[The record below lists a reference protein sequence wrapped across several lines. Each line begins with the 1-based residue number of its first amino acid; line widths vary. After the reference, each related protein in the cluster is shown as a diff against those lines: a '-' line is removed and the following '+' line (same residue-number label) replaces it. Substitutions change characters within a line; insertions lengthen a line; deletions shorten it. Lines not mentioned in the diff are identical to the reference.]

1 LLFRWIK
8 GVNLGCFYKW
18 KIHMTDTL
26 LVVDDDLG
34 IQKQL
39 KWSFT
44 DFNVVFA
51 VDRSSAI
58 AQLRR
63 HEPKVVTLDLG
74 LPPDPANA
82 SEGLKTLEEIIAL
95 APRTKVIVVTG
106 NNDKVNALKAIDL
119 GAYDFY
125 QKPIDSDTIQILVDR
140 ALNLAKLEQE
150 NRQLANKRP
159 TMGRIIGNS
168 DALQTVMRKAEKIAS
183 TDISTLLLGESG
195 TGKEVFAR
203 SIHEHSPRKD
213 NPFVA
218 INCASIPENLLE
230 SELFGHEKGAF
241 TGANKT
247 TMGKIETAQ
256 GGTLFLD
263 EIGDMPLGLQAKM
276 LRFLQERVIERVGGR
291 SEIPVDIRVVC
302 ATHRDLQHMVEEE
315 TFREDLYYRIG
326 EIPIHIPPL
335 RERDQDIILLA
346 KTFLNLYRE
355 EFNAK
360 AKSFSDGAI
369 KAMLAHSWPGNIR
382 ELQNKLKS
390 AVIMAEGTVV
400 QAEDLGL
407 RVPDSNQEMETLN
420 LREVREIAE
429 SKAIRK
435 AYQSAEKNMSKTAEL
450 LGVTRPTLYSL
461 IDKYHLEDL
470 KTGL

>member
-1 LLFRWIK
+1 
-8 GVNLGCFYKW
+8 
-18 KIHMTDTL
+18 MTDTI

-44 DFNVVFA
+44 DYNVVFA
-51 VDRSSAI
+51 DDRTSAI

-106 NNDKVNALKAIDL
+106 NNDKENALKAIEL

-125 QKPIDSDTIQILVDR
+125 QKPIDSDTIKLLVNR
-140 ALNLAKLEQE
+140 AQNLAKLEDE
-150 NRQLANKRP
+150 NRILAKTRP
-159 TMGRIIGNS
+159 GMGRIIGNS
-168 DALQTVMRKAEKIAS
+168 DAIQAVVRRAEKIAN
-183 TDISTLLLGESG
+183 TDISTLLQGESG

-203 SIHEHSPRKD
+203 SIHDHSPRKD
-213 NPFVA
+213 KPFVA

-230 SELFGHEKGAF
+230 SELFGYEKGAF

-247 TMGKIETAQ
+247 TLGKIETAQ

-291 SEIPVDIRVVC
+291 NEIPVDIRVVC
-302 ATHRDLQHMVEEE
+302 ATHRDLQNMVAEE

-326 EIPIHIPPL
+326 EIPIMIPPL
-335 RERDQDIILLA
+335 RDRDQDIILLA
-346 KTFLNLYRE
+346 RTFLNQYRE

-369 KAMLAHSWPGNIR
+369 NAMLAHRWPGNIR

-390 AVIMAEGTVV
+390 AVIMAEGSLVH
-400 QAEDLGL
+400 AEDLGL
-407 RVPDSNQEMETLN
+407 MEPAQGAEPETLN
-420 LREVREIAE
+420 LREVREMAE
-429 SKAIRK
+429 SRAIRR
-435 AYQSAEKNMSKTAEL
+435 AYQTADKNMSKTAEL

-461 IDKYHLEDL
+461 IDKYHLEDV
-470 KTGL
+470 KTGA